1 MPRLAVQR
9 YSSMRWWR
17 RVHVHNRG
25 RSFPRVGV
33 QLAAFIAAAL
43 TATLASAISA
53 AVAAAV
59 PADIAHT
66 TADNTFAAVPA
77 S

>member
-17 RVHVHNRG
+17 RVHMHNRG
-25 RSFPRVGV
+25 RGFPRVGV
-33 QLAAFIAAAL
+33 QLAAFISAAL

-59 PADIAHT
+59 PADIAYT
-66 TADNTFAAVPA
+66 TAANTIAAA
-77 S
+77 SAS